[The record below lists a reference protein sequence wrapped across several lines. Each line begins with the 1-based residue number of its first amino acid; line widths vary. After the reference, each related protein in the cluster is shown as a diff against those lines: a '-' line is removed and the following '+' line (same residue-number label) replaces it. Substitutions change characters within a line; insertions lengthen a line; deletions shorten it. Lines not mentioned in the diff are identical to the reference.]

1 MFSHR
6 NRVWGDIMG
15 LINEQICLSI
25 GWYLRGVLKGYV
37 NNVLNN
43 LDKTME
49 GRFFKFPLAHNGR
62 IIKSRRKHL
71 NRLKVWTKVIKYN

>member
-6 NRVWGDIMG
+6 NRVWGDIMA

-25 GWYLRGVLKGYV
+25 GWYLRGVLKEYV

-43 LDKTME
+43 LDKTM
-49 GRFFKFPLAHNGR
+49 
-62 IIKSRRKHL
+62 
-71 NRLKVWTKVIKYN
+71 